1 MNFEMTNKEP
11 SIIKVIGVGGGGS
24 NAVNHMCRQG
34 IRGVD
39 FIVCNTDLQALEI
52 SPVPIKVQLGPT
64 LTEGRGAGSIPNK
77 GREAALENVEDVR
90 KILSDGTKMVFITAG
105 MGGGTGTGAAPV
117 IAGIAKSMGILT
129 VGIVT
134 IPFVFEGRRRK
145 DQATNGLDELKR
157 NVDTL
162 LVISNDRLRQIH
174 GDLKLT
180 NAFGKAD
187 DILTIAAKNIAE
199 IITVSGYIN
208 VDFAD
213 VETVLRDSGVA
224 IMGRGMASGADR
236 ARLAVELAMDSPLL
250 NDREITDAKHI
261 LLNITS
267 GNEEISMDEVGE
279 ITDFIQE
286 KAGEDT
292 HLILGTG
299 YDEELGDNVCI
310 TLIATGFKTSDEIIS
325 AKNAPKRE
333 VINMVDAPAAAISQT
348 VITNNNNIEP
358 VMISQLQTNVL
369 PVNKVESPAHE
380 VFNLNDE
387 IKPEAIFNAVAETN
401 MIVTDMEGTL
411 VNGQSMQ
418 EELVKVETEV
428 QNEPSF
434 QEEVIELP
442 VEPEEESNSFVFN
455 LVPPAEEIKQE
466 EIVIEEAPKLEF
478 LLPENKQ
485 ETEEAP
491 KDDAMEATR
500 QRIMRLRELTY
511 KLQNNSTNDNKDIP
525 AYIRKNTVMQNT
537 PQSNESNVGRHT
549 VGPDANGN
557 NGVRENNAFFHDK
570 VD

>member
-1 MNFEMTNKEP
+1 MMNFEMTNKEP

-24 NAVNHMCRQG
+24 NAVNHMYRQG
-34 IRGVD
+34 IKGVD

-64 LTEGRGAGSIPNK
+64 LTQGRGAGSIPK
-77 GREAALENVEDVR
+77 QGREAALENVEDLK

-134 IPFVFEGRRRK
+134 IPFVFEGKRRK

-162 LVISNDRLRQIH
+162 LVISNDRLRQMH

-187 DILTIAAKNIAE
+187 DILTVAAKNIAE

-208 VDFAD
+208 VDYAD

-224 IMGRGMASGADR
+224 IMGRGMASGTDR
-236 ARLAVELAMDSPLL
+236 ARLAVELALDSPLL

-267 GNEEISMDEVGE
+267 GSEEVSMDEVGE
-279 ITDFIQE
+279 ITDYIQE
-286 KAGEDT
+286 KAGDET
-292 HLILGTG
+292 HLIFGTRM
-299 YDEELGDNVCI
+299 DEELGDNICI
-310 TLIATGFKTSDEIIS
+310 TLIATGFKTSDEIIL

-333 VINMVDAPAAAISQT
+333 VINMDDARAAVAAQQ
-348 VITNNNNIEP
+348 VVTNNDNIEP
-358 VMISQLQTNVL
+358 VIIST
-369 PVNKVESPAHE
+369 PVVNIVPQPEVERESRE
-380 VFNLNDE
+380 VYNLEDE
-387 IKPEAIFNAVAETN
+387 IKPEAIFNNAPEHE

-411 VNGQSMQ
+411 LNGQSILTQTTM
-418 EELVKVETEV
+418 VETIVE
-428 QNEPSF
+428 QAPAGETMA
-434 QEEVIELP
+434 
-442 VEPEEESNSFVFN
+442 EPETQSSFVFD
-455 LVPPAEEIKQE
+455 LHIQPEAHKAEE
-466 EIVIEEAPKLEF
+466 VAMADAPKLEYM
-478 LLPENKQ
+478 LPENKQ
-485 ETEEAP
+485 ETEVAP
-491 KDDAMEATR
+491 KDDALEATR
-500 QRIMRLRELTY
+500 LRIMRLRELTY
-511 KLQNNSTNDNKDIP
+511 KLQSNGSNDNKEIP
-525 AYIRKNTVMQNT
+525 AYIRKNTAMQNT

-557 NGVRENNAFFHDK
+557 SGVRENNSFFHDK

>member
-1 MNFEMTNKEP
+1 MMNFEMTNKEP

-24 NAVNHMCRQG
+24 NAVNHMYRQG
-34 IRGVD
+34 IKGVD

-64 LTEGRGAGSIPNK
+64 LTQGRGAGSIPK
-77 GREAALENVEDVR
+77 QGREAALENVEDLK

-134 IPFVFEGRRRK
+134 IPFVFEGKRRK

-162 LVISNDRLRQIH
+162 LVISNDRLRQMH

-187 DILTIAAKNIAE
+187 DILTVAAKNIAE

-208 VDFAD
+208 VDYAD

-224 IMGRGMASGADR
+224 IMGRGMASGTDR
-236 ARLAVELAMDSPLL
+236 ARLAVELALDSPLL

-267 GNEEISMDEVGE
+267 GSEEVSMDEVGE
-279 ITDFIQE
+279 ITDYIQE
-286 KAGEDT
+286 KAGDET
-292 HLILGTG
+292 HLIFGTRM
-299 YDEELGDNVCI
+299 DEELGDNICI
-310 TLIATGFKTSDEIIS
+310 TLIATGFKTSDEIIL

-333 VINMVDAPAAAISQT
+333 VINMDDARVAVAAQQ
-348 VITNNNNIEP
+348 VVTNNDNIEP
-358 VMISQLQTNVL
+358 VIIST
-369 PVNKVESPAHE
+369 PVVNIVPQPEVERESRE
-380 VFNLNDE
+380 VYNLEDE
-387 IKPEAIFNAVAETN
+387 IKPEAIFNNAPEHE

-411 VNGQSMQ
+411 LNGQSILTQTTM
-418 EELVKVETEV
+418 VETIVE
-428 QNEPSF
+428 QAPAGETMA
-434 QEEVIELP
+434 
-442 VEPEEESNSFVFN
+442 EPETQNSFVFD
-455 LVPPAEEIKQE
+455 LHIQPEAHKAEE
-466 EIVIEEAPKLEF
+466 VAMADAPKLEYM
-478 LLPENKQ
+478 LPENKQ
-485 ETEEAP
+485 ETEVAP
-491 KDDAMEATR
+491 KDDALEATR
-500 QRIMRLRELTY
+500 LRIMRLRELTY
-511 KLQNNSTNDNKDIP
+511 KLQSNGSNDNKEIP
-525 AYIRKNTVMQNT
+525 AYIRKNTAMQNT

-557 NGVRENNAFFHDK
+557 SGVRENNSFFHDK

>member
-1 MNFEMTNKEP
+1 MMNFEMTNKEP

-24 NAVNHMCRQG
+24 NAVNHMYRQG
-34 IRGVD
+34 IKGVD

-64 LTEGRGAGSIPNK
+64 LTQGRGAGSIPK
-77 GREAALENVEDVR
+77 QGREAALENVEDLK

-134 IPFVFEGRRRK
+134 IPFVFEGKRRK

-162 LVISNDRLRQIH
+162 LVISNDRLRQMH

-187 DILTIAAKNIAE
+187 DILTVAAKNIAE

-208 VDFAD
+208 VDYAD

-224 IMGRGMASGADR
+224 IMGRGMASGTDR
-236 ARLAVELAMDSPLL
+236 ARLAVELALDSPLL

-267 GNEEISMDEVGE
+267 GSEEVSMDEVGE
-279 ITDFIQE
+279 ITDYIQE
-286 KAGEDT
+286 KAGDET
-292 HLILGTG
+292 HLIFGTRM
-299 YDEELGDNVCI
+299 DEELGDNICI
-310 TLIATGFKTSDEIIS
+310 TLIATGFKTSDEIIL

-333 VINMVDAPAAAISQT
+333 VINMDDARVAVAAQQ
-348 VITNNNNIEP
+348 VVTNNDNIEP
-358 VMISQLQTNVL
+358 VIIST
-369 PVNKVESPAHE
+369 PVVNIVPQPEVERESRE
-380 VFNLNDE
+380 VYNLEDE
-387 IKPEAIFNAVAETN
+387 IKPEAIFNNAPEHE

-411 VNGQSMQ
+411 LNGQSILTQTTM
-418 EELVKVETEV
+418 VETIVE
-428 QNEPSF
+428 QAPAGETMA
-434 QEEVIELP
+434 
-442 VEPEEESNSFVFN
+442 EPETQSSFVFD
-455 LVPPAEEIKQE
+455 LHIQPEAHKAEE
-466 EIVIEEAPKLEF
+466 VAMADAPKLEYM
-478 LLPENKQ
+478 LPENKQ
-485 ETEEAP
+485 ETEVAP
-491 KDDAMEATR
+491 KDDALEATR
-500 QRIMRLRELTY
+500 LRIMRLRELTY
-511 KLQNNSTNDNKDIP
+511 KLQSNGSNDNKEIP
-525 AYIRKNTVMQNT
+525 AYIRKNTAMQNT

-557 NGVRENNAFFHDK
+557 SGVRENNSFFHDK